1 MADIK
6 VNKQQWDSL
15 SEEDQR
21 AITEGLRSTGGLSI
35 GDQIVGDPNVKP
47 FDENTQ
53 LQPMWNPIKDLCKSA
68 CDIAAGSAV
77 AWCTA
82 NTAGVGLAAC
92 LAAAE
97 AARQECRNRC

>member
-1 MADIK
+1 MADIL

-15 SEEDQR
+15 SQDEQSE
-21 AITEGLRSTGGLSI
+21 IVKGLRTTGAVKI
-35 GDQIVGDPNVKP
+35 GDRIVGDPNVKP

-53 LQPMWNPIKDLCKSA
+53 LEPMWNPLKSICKAA
-68 CDIAAGSAV
+68 CDATAAAGV

-82 NTAGVGLAAC
+82 NTAGIGLAVC

-97 AARQECRNRC
+97 AARQECRRRC